1 MIARRVAMLVAILA
15 LGLAVQAQAHGKKGR
30 LKHHGGHRIKAALDL
45 NAEQLAQLEVLKAQH
60 RAQRQ
65 AMRDEHKQAF
75 EALLD
80 DRQRTILEEH
90 RARRAA
96 EGRDRRCERPDL
108 GLSEGQ
114 KEAAAVLRE
123 GNKAARRALREEF
136 KAAFEAMLTP
146 EQLATLEEIKA
157 NRPHRK
163 DGTDKA
169 SGDANEA
176 GDTATT
182 AALKIDLGND
192 GAPTAVEDVSWGR
205 IKEQMGQ

>member
-1 MIARRVAMLVAILA
+1 MIARRVAMLVAIFA

-30 LKHHGGHRIKAALDL
+30 LKHHGGDRIKAALDL
-45 NAEQLAQLEVLKAQH
+45 SAEQQAQLDVLKAQH
-60 RAQRQ
+60 REQKQ

-80 DRQRTILEEH
+80 GEQLAILEEH
-90 RARRAA
+90 RASRAA
-96 EGRDRRCERPDL
+96 AGRDRRCKRPDL
-108 GLSEGQ
+108 GLSEEQ
-114 KEAAAVLRE
+114 KEEAAVLRE
-123 GNKAARRALREEF
+123 GHKAARRAQREEF
-136 KAAFEAMLTP
+136 KAAFEGMLTP

>member
-96 EGRDRRCERPDL
+96 EGRDL
-108 GLSEGQ
+108 GLSEEQ
-114 KEAAAVLRE
+114 KEEAAVLRE

-169 SGDANEA
+169 SGDANEG